1 MAVHK
6 REKRRKNEIQFK
18 IEHRE
23 NLIPFFIKVDRSAA
37 NKFVIVVWIS
47 RIFASKDSLRWTK
60 PRIFHLIITIFDVSC
75 ACWLPI
81 AKLY

>member
-6 REKRRKNEIQFK
+6 WEKRRKDEIQFK
-18 IEHRE
+18 IERRE
-23 NLIPFFIKVDRSAA
+23 NLIPFFIKIDRSAS

-47 RIFASKDSLRWTK
+47 RIFASKDSLWWAK
-60 PRIFHLIITIFDVSC
+60 PRIFHLIIKIFDVSC